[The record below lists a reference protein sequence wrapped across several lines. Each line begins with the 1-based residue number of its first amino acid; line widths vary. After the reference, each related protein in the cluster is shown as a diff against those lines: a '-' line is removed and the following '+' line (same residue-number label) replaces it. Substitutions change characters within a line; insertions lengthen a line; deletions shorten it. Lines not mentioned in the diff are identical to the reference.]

1 MLQKHSPNVTKTIK
15 SQNLVILFRNFWKCC
30 DRILPFILF
39 YFHFGKILHP
49 KQNAMQNRPST
60 ITYKHISALQLHCK
74 NAKFS
79 DWKYIH
85 INIDYQYQLTL
96 NLAIMPLIMKMVQVT
111 IMKDQT
117 KKKGKRILYIE
128 IYFFWD
134 NYTLP
139 SALFTL
145 KFYKHM

>member
-1 MLQKHSPNVTKTIK
+1 
-15 SQNLVILFRNFWKCC
+15 
-30 DRILPFILF
+30 
-39 YFHFGKILHP
+39 
-49 KQNAMQNRPST
+49 
-60 ITYKHISALQLHCK
+60 
-74 NAKFS
+74 
-79 DWKYIH
+79 
-85 INIDYQYQLTL
+85 
-96 NLAIMPLIMKMVQVT
+96 MPLIMKMVQVT

>member
-1 MLQKHSPNVTKTIK
+1 M
-15 SQNLVILFRNFWKCC
+15 
-30 DRILPFILF
+30 
-39 YFHFGKILHP
+39 HP

-85 INIDYQYQLTL
+85 INIDYQYQLSL

-111 IMKDQT
+111 INEGSNKKKRKKNFIHWNLLLLGQLYLAKCPIYPQVLQTYVT
-117 KKKGKRILYIE
+117 KKTLWNKTHLITRILWSGKKLWIGKKSY
-128 IYFFWD
+128 
-134 NYTLP
+134 
-139 SALFTL
+139 
-145 KFYKHM
+145 